1 MASYRFS
8 ISVIKRSVGRS
19 VTAASAYRAACEIA
33 CDRYGEHHDYTRKQG
48 VLHSEIITPD
58 NTPEW
63 MTDRSALWN
72 AVEAIEKRKDAQLA
86 REVQL
91 SLPHELTDDQR
102 RELVRSFVSSEFV
115 SWGMIADVNIHAPHR
130 DGDGRNHHAHVLLTM
145 RELAGEGFGKK
156 ERGWNASQ
164 QLEHWREAWADH
176 QNRAFERLGLSVR
189 VDHRSLEGQG
199 IEREPQQHRGPK
211 ATAMERRGEATRIG
225 DKNRATEDR
234 NAARSREL
242 AQLAKIEA
250 ELQRERERFAD
261 WMNRAKDQLWGV
273 QFAERD
279 SLKSQQHQKKQSLER
294 DLKATY
300 GDRMKATAT
309 EAREI
314 KARIEKGGLRGF
326 VRKLTGAQAK
336 DEQNYR
342 NHKRS
347 YDDAK
352 QRVDEQRQALESK
365 QTRER
370 QEMERRQQQAREV
383 QEARLKA
390 AEQRKEQGLKKSFD
404 ERKQNLRTPPGPA
417 VKPARKPRT
426 RQRDRGPDRGF
437 DI

>member
-8 ISVIKRSVGRS
+8 ASVIKRSVGRS
-19 VTAASAYRAACEIA
+19 VTATAAYRAACEID

-63 MTDRSALWN
+63 MTDRAAVWN

-91 SLPHELTDDQR
+91 SLPHELSDNQR

-115 SWGMIADVNIHAPHR
+115 SRGMIADVSIHAPHR
-130 DGDGRNHHAHVLLTM
+130 DGDGRNHHVHVLLTM

-225 DKNRATEDR
+225 DKNRETEDR
-234 NAARSREL
+234 NAARAREVV
-242 AQLAKIEA
+242 QLAKIEA
-250 ELQRERERFAD
+250 ELQRERQRFGD

-279 SLKSQQHQKKQSLER
+279 GLKNQQHRQKQILEQQ
-294 DLKATY
+294 LKGVY

-314 KARIEKGGLRGF
+314 RERMEKGGLRGF

-336 DEQNYR
+336 DEQDYR
-342 NHKRS
+342 NRKRS
-347 YDDAK
+347 YDDTK
-352 QRVDEQRQALESK
+352 QRVNEQRQALEAK

-370 QEMERRQQQAREV
+370 QEMERGQQQAREN

-390 AEQRKEQGLKKSFD
+390 AEQRKEQGLKKSFE
-404 ERKQNLRTPPGPA
+404 ERQKNLRTQPGPA
-417 VKPARKPRT
+417 AKTKCKPCT
-426 RQRDRGPDRGF
+426 RQRDRGPDRGIDF
-437 DI
+437 